1 MLNRVGAANV
11 VARIR
16 GLASVVRSWVL
27 GATMA
32 VLLLAA
38 CSPGGG
44 ELPSPVTSGSVSP
57 SPTRAA
63 PVPTPSPSRSTSDVP
78 SAPASFPADLPTD
91 DAESAAII
99 EGWQAYWR
107 VYEKFSADPS
117 LTDLTETQ
125 YVTTGEEANLV
136 LDRISL
142 LKDAGL
148 VNRGGLV
155 FRNIEVV
162 RASDEVP
169 AQATLTYC
177 VDINSLVVIDEDT
190 GKQVDRSG
198 TWREHA
204 TLERGEDGVWRVAQI
219 RNEEATC

>member
-1 MLNRVGAANV
+1 MLNRVGGATV
-11 VARIR
+11 VAKLLRP
-16 GLASVVRSWVL
+16 ASVVRPWLL
-27 GATMA
+27 GATVA
-32 VLLLAA
+32 VLLLGA

-44 ELPSPVTSGSVSP
+44 ELASPVTSGPVRPPP
-57 SPTRAA
+57 STAA
-63 PVPTPSPSRSTSDVP
+63 PIPTPSPSPSAEAVP
-78 SAPASFPADLPTD
+78 SAPASFPAELTTADV
-91 DAESAAII
+91 ESAAII

-136 LDRISL
+136 LDRLSL
-142 LKDAGL
+142 LKAAGL

-155 FRNIEVV
+155 FRNIEVAQ
-162 RASDEVP
+162 ASDEVP

-177 VDINSLVVIDEDT
+177 VDINSLLVIEQDT
-190 GKQVDRSG
+190 GRQVDRRG

-204 TLERGEDGVWRVAQI
+204 TLEQGEDGVWRVAQI

>member
-1 MLNRVGAANV
+1 M
-11 VARIR
+11 
-16 GLASVVRSWVL
+16 
-27 GATMA
+27 
-32 VLLLAA
+32 
-38 CSPGGG
+38 
-44 ELPSPVTSGSVSP
+44 
-57 SPTRAA
+57 
-63 PVPTPSPSRSTSDVP
+63 P

-125 YVTTGEEANLV
+125 YVTTGEEANRV
-136 LDRISL
+136 LDRLSL
-142 LKDAGL
+142 LKSAGL
-148 VNRGGLV
+148 INRGGLV
-155 FRNIEVV
+155 FRSIDVE
-162 RASDEVP
+162 RATDAVP

-177 VDINSLVVIDEDT
+177 VDINSLVVVNQDT
-190 GKQVDRSG
+190 GTQVDRSG
-198 TWREHA
+198 TWRERT